1 MNQLHYIMSDQ
12 RFAVIGLGQ
21 FGSAIAKNLSQRGAE
36 VLAID
41 SSIEKI
47 EGIKDDVSHAVA
59 IDATDKKAL
68 LSQNIQDVDAVVV
81 AIGENFQGLL
91 LCTFVLI
98 ELKVKRIIARTMGN
112 DQRRILEKMGITEIL
127 SPEDEVGGN
136 VAEMLINPNV
146 VMCMQLPDDYEI
158 VEVKAPSAIFGRSL
172 EDIALREKYKLNLVT
187 ILRNNEHE
195 HEHPTEND
203 TKDYHIIGVPD
214 SSSIIK
220 ERDII
225 VVFGLTKNI
234 ERFLEINK

>member
-1 MNQLHYIMSDQ
+1 MSDQ

-47 EGIKDDVSHAVA
+47 EGIKDEVSHAVA

>member
-41 SSIEKI
+41 SSIEKV
-47 EGIKDDVSHAVA
+47 EGIKDEVSHAVA

-98 ELKVKRIIARTMGN
+98 ELKVKRIITRTMGN
-112 DQRRILEKMGITEIL
+112 DQRRILEKMGVTEIL

-195 HEHPTEND
+195 HPTEND

-214 SSSIIK
+214 SNSIIK

-225 VVFGLTKNI
+225 VIFGLTKNI